1 MKYKKGFTLV
11 ELIIYIG
18 ILSVMVVGLVS
29 FALSMTSARTKTYI
43 SQNVQANA
51 RMTLDIIMQ
60 KIHAAQG
67 INISGSVFGVDPGVL
82 SLQMADPLKNPTIIN
97 LSAND
102 GRLQITEGAGV
113 SVYLTDNETQVSN
126 LFFTNLT
133 QSGER
138 EHVRIDLTVRYIN
151 AVSTDYSYSWS
162 GSLAAS
168 VRQ

>member
-1 MKYKKGFTLV
+1 MKNAKGFTLV

-29 FALSMTSARTKTYI
+29 FALSMTSARTKTYTN
-43 SQNVQANA
+43 QNVQANA

-60 KIHAAQG
+60 KIRTAQSV
-67 INISGSVFGVDPGVL
+67 NIGVSVFGIDPGVL

-102 GRLQITEGAGV
+102 GRLQITEGVGV
-113 SVYLTDNETQVSN
+113 PIYLTDNETEVSN
-126 LFFTNLT
+126 LLFTNLT

-138 EHVRIDLTVRYIN
+138 EHIKIDLMVRYVN
-151 AVSTDYSYSWS
+151 AASVDYSYSWS
-162 GSLAAS
+162 GSSAAS